1 LHLAEERLELS
12 QACRH
17 ELGGK
22 SLTTEGNMAIG
33 SSIRF
38 SLRILRKHW
47 KLTFIAVFSLAIAMA
62 AGAVGFSVFN
72 ALLLRPPAVPAPQ
85 QLLSVY
91 VSTPTEEFSGTNYDD
106 YKYYRDNNHVFSD
119 VLAFPYSIAVRPI
132 TYGGR
137 AKSGLMNAVSDNYF
151 SALGVRPVLGRFFER
166 GEDDRPSALAVLS
179 YSYWKWLGADPN
191 ILGKTVSVDRVLLTV
206 VGVAPRSF
214 AGTIFSDLPDVWYSL
229 SIDATLNHQA
239 QDWRA
244 DRSVHNLGLVG
255 RLKTGVTRQQALA
268 DMQMLSKQLAVAY
281 PASDKD
287 RIAQLTE
294 TSMLPVDSVSSAKII
309 SAIILAIVALV
320 LFAACSNVAN
330 LLLAL
335 ASARRHEI
343 LVRAAMGATRG
354 RLIRELLVDSTLLAA
369 GGGLFGFSLAW
380 FGLRQLMQFKP
391 YIPGIG
397 LLPLTIDFRP
407 DIRVAAV
414 TVALVL
420 LAGLATGLLPGL
432 YSSSPNL
439 AGALSGEIAVGGTRK
454 GRIRNLLVVIQVA
467 VCTVVLIGVGLCF
480 QSMSNLQHV
489 NLGFSARNLAI
500 LTLDLR
506 SNGYSEEQG
515 RNMYAKMQGAA
526 AQIYGVQSTGMASDL
541 PLSGN
546 GGHEERVRVD
556 GSPATIRQAAS
567 IASVAVDENY
577 FATLGIPVLAGR
589 VFSPADT
596 AKGPAVIVINH
607 LMAEKYWPGQNPI
620 GKAARIENGNQV
632 VTVVG
637 VVGDGKYIDIDE
649 PARPFMYTDLNQHYQ
664 SVVYLMARTQGNPHQ
679 WLTPMSEALQRIDA
693 QLFFQ
698 TLSMDDLMG
707 FSLYVPRITLV
718 CTSAFGALA
727 FLLAA
732 VGLYGAVFYSVSER
746 KKELGIR
753 VALGAAPRDLWTMI
767 LGQTSAVTA
776 AGLFLGII
784 GGVIA
789 STLVRSQLYGI
800 RPVEWIV
807 LLAVALTMGAMTL
820 LTAFSA
826 ARPWMRADPMEAVRH
841 A

>member
-1 LHLAEERLELS
+1 
-12 QACRH
+12 
-17 ELGGK
+17 
-22 SLTTEGNMAIG
+22 MALW

-47 KLTFIAVFSLAIAMA
+47 KLTSIAIFSLAIAMA
-62 AGAVGFSVFN
+62 AGAVGFSIFN
-72 ALLLRPPAVPAPQ
+72 TLLLRPPAVPAPEE
-85 QLLSVY
+85 LTSIY
-91 VSTPTEEFSGTNYDD
+91 TTTPTEEFSGTNYDD

-119 VLAFPYSIAVRPI
+119 VLAFPYSVAVRPI
-132 TYGGR
+132 SCDGR
-137 AKSGLMNAVSDNYF
+137 TKSGLMNAVSDNYF
-151 SALGVRPVLGRFFER
+151 SVLGIHPILGRVFRR
-166 GEDDRPSALAVLS
+166 GEDDKRSAQAVLS
-179 YSYWKWLGADPN
+179 YSYWNWLGANPN
-191 ILGKTVSVDRVLLTV
+191 IVGKTVTVDRVPLTII
-206 VGVAPRSF
+206 GVAPKSF
-214 AGTIFSDLPDVWYSL
+214 VGTIFSDLPDVWYPL
-229 SIDATLNHQA
+229 SIDAALNHQA

-255 RLKTGVTRQQALA
+255 RLKPGVTRPEALA
-268 DMQMLSKQLAVAY
+268 DMQVLSKQLASDY
-281 PASDKD
+281 PETDKD
-287 RIAQLTE
+287 RLAQITE

-309 SAIILAIVALV
+309 STILLAIVALV

-380 FGLRQLMQFKP
+380 LGLRQLMHFNP

-414 TVALVL
+414 TVALVF
-420 LAGLATGLLPGL
+420 LAGLATGLVPGL
-432 YSSSPNL
+432 YSSAPNL

-454 GRIRNLLVVIQVA
+454 GRMRNALVVIQVA

-489 NLGFSARNLAI
+489 NLGFSARNVAI
-500 LTLDLR
+500 LTLDLQA
-506 SNGYSEEQG
+506 NGYSEERG
-515 RNMYAKMQGAA
+515 RNMYARAREAA
-526 AQIYGVQSTGMASDL
+526 AQIYGVESTSLASDL
-541 PLSGN
+541 PVSGN
-546 GGHEERVRVD
+546 GGHEEQVRVE
-556 GSPATIRQAAS
+556 GSPTTSQQAAS

-577 FATLGIPVLAGR
+577 FAALGIPVLAGR
-589 VFSPADT
+589 VFTPADT
-596 AKGPAVIVINH
+596 AKAPAVIVINH

-620 GKAARIENGNQV
+620 GKTARIERGNQV
-632 VTVVG
+632 VSVVG

-649 PARPFMYTDLNQHYQ
+649 LARPFLYFDLNQRYQ
-664 SVVYLMARTQGNPHQ
+664 AVVYLMARTQGNPHQ
-679 WLTPMSEALQRIDA
+679 WLTPMSEALQKLDS

-698 TLSMDDLMG
+698 TLTMDDWMDL
-707 FSLYVPRITLV
+707 SLYVPRITLV
-718 CTSAFGALA
+718 CTSAFGGLA
-727 FLLAA
+727 FILAA

-753 VALGAAPRDLWTMI
+753 VALGAAPRNLWEMI
-767 LGQTSAVTA
+767 LRQTIVVTA
-776 AGLFLGII
+776 TGVCLGIL

-800 RPVEWIV
+800 HPVEWSV
-807 LLAVALTMGAMTL
+807 FLAVGLTMGVMTI
-820 LTAFSA
+820 LTAYSA
-826 ARPWMRADPMEAVRH
+826 ARPWMQADPMESVRH